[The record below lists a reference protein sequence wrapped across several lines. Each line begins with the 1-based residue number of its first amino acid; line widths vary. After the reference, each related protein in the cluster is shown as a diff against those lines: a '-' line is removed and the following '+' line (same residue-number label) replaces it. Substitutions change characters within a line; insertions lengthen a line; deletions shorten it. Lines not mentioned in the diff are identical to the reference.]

1 MVISRCTDCNH
12 RDICKHK
19 DDYDKILHELDVKVP
34 EPFTLVLNC
43 KHYYSTCNY
52 LSSSNQDA
60 YSNWAINCANAL
72 ENLSTPYP
80 AGGPEIVY

>member
-1 MVISRCTDCNH
+1 MIVSRCTDCNH

-19 DDYDKILHELDVKVP
+19 DSYDKVIHDLDATVP

-43 KHYYSTCNY
+43 KHYYSTHAY
-52 LSSSNQDA
+52 LNGNLSDH
-60 YSNWAINCANAL
+60 SNWTTNCQEAL
-72 ENLSTPYP
+72 RNIPYP

>member
-1 MVISRCTDCNH
+1 MITSKCTDCNH

-19 DDYDKILHELDVKVP
+19 DSYDKVIHDLDATVP

-43 KHYYSTCNY
+43 KHYYSTNTY
-52 LSSSNQDA
+52 LTGKTND
-60 YSNWAINCANAL
+60 YSNWTTNSQEAL
-72 ENLSTPYP
+72 RNIPYP